1 MFRRDHN
8 LHRVESA
15 AARQAYPT
23 DDFICV
29 LVEGVR
35 MLKDHLC
42 SKNNKNDNFIS
53 WTSSLVFALKH
64 AIHEFAGGK
73 NPSTNDTMIRGM
85 RMVDS
90 GLFIPRTTCLQVCD
104 IHNHPEVRLDR
115 EHGRYLSQG
124 ILDLINGDAIVTT
137 LEDLVQLGLGN
148 LYPPLT
154 QDAQMSHLYIDV
166 QRVREA
172 IMHGQKPVPTD
183 NEWRSATRIA
193 FSITKD
199 RRFRLIIL
207 TLLLSLKP
215 TYRFE
220 PTTLTRFYRE
230 ELG

>member
-1 MFRRDHN
+1 M
-8 LHRVESA
+8 
-15 AARQAYPT
+15 
-23 DDFICV
+23 
-29 LVEGVR
+29 
-35 MLKDHLC
+35 
-42 SKNNKNDNFIS
+42 
-53 WTSSLVFALKH
+53 
-64 AIHEFAGGK
+64 
-73 NPSTNDTMIRGM
+73 
-85 RMVDS
+85 
-90 GLFIPRTTCLQVCD
+90 
-104 IHNHPEVRLDR
+104 
-115 EHGRYLSQG
+115 
-124 ILDLINGDAIVTT
+124 VTT